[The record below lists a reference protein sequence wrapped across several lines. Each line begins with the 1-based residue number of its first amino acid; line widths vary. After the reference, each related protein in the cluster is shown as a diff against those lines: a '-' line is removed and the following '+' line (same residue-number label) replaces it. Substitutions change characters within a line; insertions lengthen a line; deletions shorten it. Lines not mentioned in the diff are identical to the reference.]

1 MLAFLKEK
9 IKMTYGRKEKM
20 SEHKFML
27 ERIKKLIIDVPD
39 FPKKN
44 VTFKD
49 ITPLFQDQAE
59 FRNLMTHY
67 VRKIKREGMINKIVA
82 IDSRGFLFG
91 TILAY
96 ETGLPMVLA
105 RKAGKLPRKTAHQ
118 TYKLE
123 YGSATI
129 EIHEEDI
136 TREDNVLI
144 VDDVLATG
152 GTAVAVANIVEELEG
167 NIAGF
172 WFLMEIKELGGQDV
186 IFNEF
191 DIDTSDIEVVL

>member
-1 MLAFLKEK
+1 
-9 IKMTYGRKEKM
+9 M

-27 ERIKKLIIDVPD
+27 DRIRKLIIDVPD

-67 VRKIKREGMINKIVA
+67 VRKINREGMVNKIVA

-91 TILAY
+91 SILAY

-105 RKAGKLPRKTAHQ
+105 RKAGKLPRKTVHQ
-118 TYKLE
+118 TYELE
-123 YGSATI
+123 YGTATV
-129 EIHEEDI
+129 EIQEVDI
-136 TREDNVLI
+136 MPNDNVLI

-152 GTAVAVANIVEELEG
+152 GTAVAVGNIVEALQA

-172 WFLMEIKELGGQDV
+172 WFLMEVKELSGQDV
-186 IFNEF
+186 LFNKF
-191 DIDTSDIEVVL
+191 NIDTSDIEVVL

>member
-1 MLAFLKEK
+1 MLDR
-9 IKMTYGRKEKM
+9 IRK
-20 SEHKFML
+20 L
-27 ERIKKLIIDVPD
+27 VIDVQD
-39 FPKKN
+39 FPEKGI
-44 VTFKD
+44 VFKD
-49 ITPLFQDQAE
+49 ITPLFQNQSE

-67 VRKIKREGMINKIVA
+67 VRKIKHDGVINKIVA

-105 RKAGKLPRKTAHQ
+105 RKAGKLPRKTIQQ
-118 TYKLE
+118 TYNLE
-123 YGSATI
+123 YGTASL

-136 TREDNVLI
+136 MPDDNVLI

-152 GTAVAVANIVEELEG
+152 GTAVAVANIVKALEG

-172 WFLMEIKELGGQDV
+172 WFLMEIKELGGQDI

>member
-1 MLAFLKEK
+1 
-9 IKMTYGRKEKM
+9 M

-27 ERIKKLIIDVPD
+27 ERIKKLIVDVED
-39 FPKKN
+39 FPEKGI
-44 VTFKD
+44 VFKD

-67 VRKIKREGMINKIVA
+67 VRKIKRDGVVNKIVA

-91 TILAY
+91 SILAY

-105 RKAGKLPRKTAHQ
+105 RKAGKLPRKTMQQ
-118 TYKLE
+118 TYNLE
-123 YGSATI
+123 YGTASL
-129 EIHEEDI
+129 EIHEDDI
-136 TREDNVLI
+136 TPDDNVLI

-152 GTAVAVANIVEELEG
+152 GTAIAVANIVEALEG
-167 NIAGF
+167 SIAGF
-172 WFLMEIKELGGQDV
+172 WFLMEIKELSGQDV

-191 DIDTSDIEVVL
+191 DIDASDIEVIIR

>member
-1 MLAFLKEK
+1 
-9 IKMTYGRKEKM
+9 M

-27 ERIKKLIIDVPD
+27 DRIRKLIIDVPD

-67 VRKIKREGMINKIVA
+67 VRKIKRDGMVNKIVA

-91 TILAY
+91 SILAY

-118 TYKLE
+118 TYELE
-123 YGSATI
+123 YGSATL

-136 TREDNVLI
+136 TPDDKVLI

-152 GTAVAVANIVEELEG
+152 GTAVAVADIVEGLG
-167 NIAGF
+167 GSTAGF
-172 WFLMEIKELGGQDV
+172 WFLMEVKELGGQET
-186 IFNEF
+186 IFNNI
-191 DIDTSDIEVVL
+191 DIDANDIEVVL

>member
-1 MLAFLKEK
+1 
-9 IKMTYGRKEKM
+9 M

-27 ERIKKLIIDVPD
+27 ERIKKLIIDVPN
-39 FPKKN
+39 FPKEN

-59 FRNLMTHY
+59 FRNLMTYY
-67 VRKIKREGMINKIVA
+67 VRKIKREGMVNKIVA

-91 TILAY
+91 SILAY

-118 TYKLE
+118 TYELE

-136 TREDNVLI
+136 ALDDNVLI

-152 GTAVAVANIVEELEG
+152 GTAVAVGNIVEELG
-167 NIAGF
+167 GFIAGY
-172 WFLMEIKELGGQDV
+172 WFLMEVKELGGKNV

-191 DIDTSDIEVVL
+191 DIDASDIEVVL

>member
-1 MLAFLKEK
+1 
-9 IKMTYGRKEKM
+9 M

-27 ERIKKLIIDVPD
+27 ERIKKLIVDVQD
-39 FPKKN
+39 FPEKGI
-44 VTFKD
+44 VFKD
-49 ITPLFQDQAE
+49 ITPLFQDQVE

-129 EIHEEDI
+129 EIHKEDV

-172 WFLMEIKELGGQDV
+172 WFLMEIKELGGRDV

-191 DIDTSDIEVVL
+191 NIDTSDIEVVL

>member
-1 MLAFLKEK
+1 
-9 IKMTYGRKEKM
+9 M

-27 ERIKKLIIDVPD
+27 DRIRKLIIDIPD

-59 FRNLMTHY
+59 FRNLMTYY
-67 VRKIKREGMINKIVA
+67 VRKIKREGMVNKIVA

-91 TILAY
+91 SILAY

-118 TYKLE
+118 TYELE

-136 TREDNVLI
+136 ALDDNVLI

-152 GTAVAVANIVEELEG
+152 GTAVAVGNIVEELG
-167 NIAGF
+167 GFIAGY
-172 WFLMEIKELGGQDV
+172 WFLMEVKELGGKNV

-191 DIDTSDIEVVL
+191 DIDASDIEVVL

>member
-1 MLAFLKEK
+1 
-9 IKMTYGRKEKM
+9 M

-27 ERIKKLIIDVPD
+27 ERIKKLIVHVQD
-39 FPKKN
+39 FPEKGI
-44 VTFKD
+44 VFKD
-49 ITPLFQDQAE
+49 ITPLFQDQVE

-129 EIHEEDI
+129 EIHKEDV

-172 WFLMEIKELGGQDV
+172 WFLMEIKELGGRDV

-191 DIDTSDIEVVL
+191 NIDTSDIEVVL

>member
-1 MLAFLKEK
+1 
-9 IKMTYGRKEKM
+9 M
-20 SEHKFML
+20 SEHEFML
-27 ERIKKLIIDVPD
+27 KRIKKLIIDVPN

-44 VTFKD
+44 VMFKD

-67 VRKIKREGMINKIVA
+67 VRKINRDGMVDKIVA

-91 TILAY
+91 SILAY

-105 RKAGKLPRKTAHQ
+105 RKSGKLPRKTVHE
-118 TYKLE
+118 TFELE
-123 YGSATI
+123 YGTATV

-136 TREDNVLI
+136 APGDNVLI

-152 GTAVAVANIVEELEG
+152 GTAVAVGNIVEALEAH
-167 NIAGF
+167 IAGF
-172 WFLMEIKELGGQDV
+172 WFLMEVKGLRGKDK
-186 IFNEF
+186 IFNDFPLGE
-191 DIDTSDIEVVL
+191 SDVEVALT

>member
-1 MLAFLKEK
+1 
-9 IKMTYGRKEKM
+9 M

-27 ERIKKLIIDVPD
+27 ERIKKLIIDVKD
-39 FPKKN
+39 FPSEGI
-44 VTFKD
+44 VFKD

-59 FRNLMTHY
+59 FRNLMTYY
-67 VRKIKREGMINKIVA
+67 VRKIKREGTVNKIVA

-105 RKAGKLPRKTAHQ
+105 RKAGKLPRKTIQ
-118 TYKLE
+118 RTYELE
-123 YGSATI
+123 YGTACL
-129 EIHEEDI
+129 EIHKDDI
-136 TREDNVLI
+136 QPDDNVLI

-152 GTAVAVANIVEELEG
+152 GTAIAVADIVKSLEG

-172 WFLMEIKELGGQDV
+172 WFLMQIKELGGQGA
-186 IFNEF
+186 IFNKF
-191 DIDTSDIEVVL
+191 NIDTSDIEVVF

>member
-1 MLAFLKEK
+1 
-9 IKMTYGRKEKM
+9 M
-20 SEHKFML
+20 SEYKFML
-27 ERIKKLIIDVPD
+27 ERIRKLIIDVPD

-44 VTFKD
+44 VMFKD

-67 VRKIKREGMINKIVA
+67 VRKIKRDGLINKIVA

-91 TILAY
+91 SILAY

-105 RKAGKLPRKTAHQ
+105 RKAGKLPRKTVHQ
-118 TYKLE
+118 TYELE
-123 YGSATI
+123 YGSATL

-136 TREDNVLI
+136 SPNDNVLI

-152 GTAVAVANIVEELEG
+152 GTAVAVAEIVESL
-167 NIAGF
+167 NANSVSF
-172 WFLMEIKELGGQDV
+172 WFLMEVPGLSGRANLKRHCDD
-186 IFNEF
+186 F
-191 DIDTSDIEVVL
+191 DINVVL

>member
-1 MLAFLKEK
+1 
-9 IKMTYGRKEKM
+9 M

-27 ERIKKLIIDVPD
+27 DRIRKLIIDVPD

-67 VRKIKREGMINKIVA
+67 VRKINREGMVNKIVA

-91 TILAY
+91 SILAY

-118 TYKLE
+118 TYELE
-123 YGSATI
+123 YGSATL

-136 TREDNVLI
+136 APDDKVLI

-152 GTAVAVANIVEELEG
+152 GTAVAVADIVEGLG
-167 NIAGF
+167 GLIAGF
-172 WFLMEIKELGGQDV
+172 WFLMEVKELGGQET
-186 IFNEF
+186 IFNNI
-191 DIDTSDIEVVL
+191 DIDGSDIEVVL

>member
-1 MLAFLKEK
+1 
-9 IKMTYGRKEKM
+9 M

-27 ERIKKLIIDVPD
+27 ERIKKLIVDVKD
-39 FPKKN
+39 FPEKGI
-44 VTFKD
+44 VFKD

-67 VRKIKREGMINKIVA
+67 VRKIKREGVVNKIVA

-105 RKAGKLPRKTAHQ
+105 RKAGKLPRETAHQ
-118 TYKLE
+118 TYELE
-123 YGSATI
+123 YGTATL
-129 EIHEEDI
+129 EIHEDDI
-136 TREDNVLI
+136 KPGDNVLI

-152 GTAVAVANIVEELEG
+152 GTAIAVADIVEALEG

-172 WFLMEIKELGGQDV
+172 WFLMEIKELTGREI
-186 IFNEF
+186 IFNKF
-191 DIDTSDIEVVL
+191 DIDASDIEVVL

>member
-1 MLAFLKEK
+1 
-9 IKMTYGRKEKM
+9 M
-20 SEHKFML
+20 SEYKFML
-27 ERIKKLIIDVPD
+27 ERIKKLIIDVQD
-39 FPKKN
+39 FPEKGI
-44 VTFKD
+44 VFKD
-49 ITPLFQDQAE
+49 ITPLFQDQTE

-67 VRKIKREGMINKIVA
+67 ARKIKRDGVINKIVA

-105 RKAGKLPRKTAHQ
+105 RKAGKLPRKTTSQ

-123 YGSATI
+123 YGTATL

-136 TREDNVLI
+136 TPDDNVLI

-152 GTAVAVANIVEELEG
+152 GTAVAVADIVKDLG
-167 NIAGF
+167 GSISGF
-172 WFLMEIKELGGQDV
+172 WFLMEVKELSGQET
-186 IFNEF
+186 IFNSI
-191 DIDTSDIEVVL
+191 DIDDNDIEVVL

>member
-1 MLAFLKEK
+1 
-9 IKMTYGRKEKM
+9 M

-27 ERIKKLIIDVPD
+27 ERIKKLIIDVHD
-39 FPKKN
+39 FPEKGI
-44 VTFKD
+44 VFKD

-59 FRNLMTHY
+59 FRNLMTYY
-67 VRKIKREGMINKIVA
+67 VRKIKREGVVNKIVA

-105 RKAGKLPRKTAHQ
+105 RKAGKLPRKTTQQ

-123 YGSATI
+123 YGTACL
-129 EIHEEDI
+129 EIHEDDI
-136 TREDNVLI
+136 DPDDNVLI

-152 GTAVAVANIVEELEG
+152 GTAIAVANIVESLEG

-172 WFLMEIKELGGQDV
+172 WFLMEIKELGGQNVLFD
-186 IFNEF
+186 EF
-191 DIDTSDIEVVL
+191 DIDGSDIEVVL

>member
-1 MLAFLKEK
+1 
-9 IKMTYGRKEKM
+9 M

-27 ERIKKLIIDVPD
+27 ERIKKLIIDVHD
-39 FPKKN
+39 FPEKGI
-44 VTFKD
+44 VFKD

-67 VRKIKREGMINKIVA
+67 VRKIKREGTVNKIVA

-105 RKAGKLPRKTAHQ
+105 RKAGKLPRKTSHK
-118 TYKLE
+118 TYDLE
-123 YGSATI
+123 YGSATL

-136 TREDNVLI
+136 TSVDNVLI

-152 GTAVAVANIVEELEG
+152 GTAAAVAEIVTSLSAHV
-167 NIAGF
+167 AGF
-172 WFLMEIKELGGQDV
+172 WFLMEVPGLDGRENLKEHCDAQ
-186 IFNEF
+186 
-191 DIDTSDIEVVL
+191 DIEVVL

>member
-1 MLAFLKEK
+1 
-9 IKMTYGRKEKM
+9 M

-27 ERIKKLIIDVPD
+27 ERIKKLIVDVQD
-39 FPKKN
+39 FPEKGI
-44 VTFKD
+44 VFKD
-49 ITPLFQDQAE
+49 ITPLFQDQVE

-172 WFLMEIKELGGQDV
+172 WFLMEIKELGGRDV

-191 DIDTSDIEVVL
+191 NIDTSDIEVVL

>member
-1 MLAFLKEK
+1 
-9 IKMTYGRKEKM
+9 M

-27 ERIKKLIIDVPD
+27 ERIKKLIINVQD
-39 FPKKN
+39 FPKKG
-44 VTFKD
+44 VVFKD
-49 ITPLFQDQAE
+49 ITPLFQNQTE
-59 FRNLMTHY
+59 FRNLMTY
-67 VRKIKREGMINKIVA
+67 YARKIKRDGLVNKIVA

-105 RKAGKLPRKTAHQ
+105 RKAGKLPRKTALC
-118 TYKLE
+118 TYNLE
-123 YGSATI
+123 YGTACL
-129 EIHEEDI
+129 EIHEDDI
-136 TREDNVLI
+136 KPGDNVLI

-152 GTAVAVANIVEELEG
+152 GTAIAVADIVEALEG

-172 WFLMEIKELGGQDV
+172 WFLMEIKELIGREI
-186 IFNEF
+186 IFNKF

>member
-1 MLAFLKEK
+1 
-9 IKMTYGRKEKM
+9 M
-20 SEHKFML
+20 SEHEFML
-27 ERIKKLIIDVPD
+27 KRIKKLIIDVPD

-49 ITPLFQDQAE
+49 ITPLFQDQTE

-67 VRKIKREGMINKIVA
+67 VRKIKREGMVNKIVA

-152 GTAVAVANIVEELEG
+152 GTAAAVANIVEELEG

-186 IFNEF
+186 ILNEF
-191 DIDTSDIEVVL
+191 DIDTSDIEVIIR

>member
-1 MLAFLKEK
+1 
-9 IKMTYGRKEKM
+9 M
-20 SEHKFML
+20 SEHRFML
-27 ERIKKLIIDVPD
+27 DRIRKLVIDVQD
-39 FPKKN
+39 FPEKGI
-44 VTFKD
+44 VFKD
-49 ITPLFQDQAE
+49 ITPLFQNQSE

-67 VRKIKREGMINKIVA
+67 VRKIKHDGVINKIVA

-105 RKAGKLPRKTAHQ
+105 RKAGKLPRKTIQQ
-118 TYKLE
+118 TYNLE
-123 YGSATI
+123 YGTASL

-136 TREDNVLI
+136 MPDDNVLI

-152 GTAVAVANIVEELEG
+152 GTAVAVANIVKALEG

-172 WFLMEIKELGGQDV
+172 WFLMEIKELGGQDI

>member
-1 MLAFLKEK
+1 
-9 IKMTYGRKEKM
+9 
-20 SEHKFML
+20 
-27 ERIKKLIIDVPD
+27 
-39 FPKKN
+39 
-44 VTFKD
+44 
-49 ITPLFQDQAE
+49 
-59 FRNLMTHY
+59 MTHY
-67 VRKIKREGMINKIVA
+67 VRKIKRDGMINKIVA

-118 TYKLE
+118 TYQLE

-152 GTAVAVANIVEELEG
+152 GTAVAVGNIVEELEG

-191 DIDTSDIEVVL
+191 DIGVSDIEIVL

>member
-1 MLAFLKEK
+1 
-9 IKMTYGRKEKM
+9 M

-27 ERIKKLIIDVPD
+27 ERIKKLIIDVHD
-39 FPKKN
+39 FPEKGI
-44 VTFKD
+44 VFKD
-49 ITPLFQDQAE
+49 ITPLFQDQTE
-59 FRNLMTHY
+59 FRNLMTYY
-67 VRKIKREGMINKIVA
+67 VRKIKREGVVNKIVA

-105 RKAGKLPRKTAHQ
+105 RKAGKLPRKTVQQ

-123 YGSATI
+123 YGTACL
-129 EIHEEDI
+129 EIHEDDI
-136 TREDNVLI
+136 GPDDNVLI

-152 GTAVAVANIVEELEG
+152 GTAAAVANIVESLEG

-172 WFLMEIKELGGQDV
+172 WFLMEIKELGGQNV
-186 IFNEF
+186 LFNEL

>member
-1 MLAFLKEK
+1 
-9 IKMTYGRKEKM
+9 M

-27 ERIKKLIIDVPD
+27 DRIRKLIIDVPD

-67 VRKIKREGMINKIVA
+67 VRKINREGMVNKIVA

-105 RKAGKLPRKTAHQ
+105 RKAGKLPRKTMQQ
-118 TYKLE
+118 TYNLE
-123 YGSATI
+123 YGTASL
-129 EIHEEDI
+129 EIHEDDI
-136 TREDNVLI
+136 TPADNVLI

-152 GTAVAVANIVEELEG
+152 STAIAVANIVEALEG
-167 NIAGF
+167 SIAGF
-172 WFLMEIKELGGQDV
+172 WFLMEIKELSGQDV

-191 DIDTSDIEVVL
+191 DIDPSDIEVIIR

>member
-1 MLAFLKEK
+1 
-9 IKMTYGRKEKM
+9 M

-27 ERIKKLIIDVPD
+27 ERIKKLIIDVHD
-39 FPKKN
+39 FPETGI
-44 VTFKD
+44 VFKD

-67 VRKIKREGMINKIVA
+67 VRKINHDGVINKIVA

-105 RKAGKLPRKTAHQ
+105 RKAGKLPRRTAHK
-118 TYKLE
+118 TYELE
-123 YGSATI
+123 YGTATL

-136 TREDNVLI
+136 SPDDNVLI

-152 GTAVAVANIVEELEG
+152 GTAIAVGEIVQCLGGIVE
-167 NIAGF
+167 GF
-172 WFLMEIKELGGQDV
+172 WFLMDIPVLEGKEKIRNR
-186 IFNEF
+186 IFADCE
-191 DIDTSDIEVVL
+191 DYSDIEVVL

>member
-1 MLAFLKEK
+1 
-9 IKMTYGRKEKM
+9 M

-27 ERIKKLIIDVPD
+27 DRIRKLIVDVPN
-39 FPKKN
+39 FPKEN
-44 VTFKD
+44 VMFKD

-67 VRKIKREGMINKIVA
+67 VRKIKRDSMVNKIVA

-105 RKAGKLPRKTAHQ
+105 RKAGKLPRKTTNQ

-136 TREDNVLI
+136 TSDDYVLI

-152 GTAVAVANIVEELEG
+152 GTAVAVGNIVEELKG
-167 NIAGF
+167 SVAGF
-172 WFLMEIKELGGQDV
+172 WFLMEVKELGGRKK
-186 IFNEF
+186 IFNNIT
-191 DIDTSDIEVVL
+191 IDTSDIEVVL

>member
-1 MLAFLKEK
+1 
-9 IKMTYGRKEKM
+9 M

-27 ERIKKLIIDVPD
+27 DRIRKLIVDVPN

-59 FRNLMTHY
+59 FRNLMTYY
-67 VRKIKREGMINKIVA
+67 VRKIKREGMVNKIVA

-91 TILAY
+91 SILAY
-96 ETGLPMVLA
+96 ETGIPMVLA

-118 TYKLE
+118 TYQLE

-186 IFNEF
+186 ISNEF
-191 DIDTSDIEVVL
+191 DIDASDIEVVL

>member
-1 MLAFLKEK
+1 
-9 IKMTYGRKEKM
+9 M
-20 SEHKFML
+20 SEYKFML
-27 ERIKKLIIDVPD
+27 DRIRKLIIDVPD

-67 VRKIKREGMINKIVA
+67 VRKINREGMVNKIVA

-91 TILAY
+91 SILAY

-105 RKAGKLPRKTAHQ
+105 RKAGKLPRKTVHE
-118 TYKLE
+118 TYELE
-123 YGSATI
+123 YGSATV
-129 EIHEEDI
+129 EIHEGDI
-136 TREDNVLI
+136 TTGDNVLI

-152 GTAVAVANIVEELEG
+152 GTAVAVGNIVEALEAH
-167 NIAGF
+167 IAGF
-172 WFLMEIKELGGQDV
+172 WFLMEVKGLGGKDK
-186 IFNEF
+186 IFNDFPLDE
-191 DIDTSDIEVVL
+191 SGVEVVL

>member
-1 MLAFLKEK
+1 
-9 IKMTYGRKEKM
+9 M
-20 SEHKFML
+20 SEHKFIL
-27 ERIKKLIIDVPD
+27 ERIKKLIVDVED
-39 FPKKN
+39 FPEKGI
-44 VTFKD
+44 VFKD
-49 ITPLFQDQAE
+49 ITPLFQDQSE

-67 VRKIKREGMINKIVA
+67 VRKIKREGMVNKIVA

-105 RKAGKLPRKTAHQ
+105 RKAGKLPRKTANQ
-118 TYKLE
+118 TYELE
-123 YGSATI
+123 YGSATL

-136 TREDNVLI
+136 SPDDNVLI

-152 GTAVAVANIVEELEG
+152 GTAIAVANIVEELEG

-172 WFLMEIKELGGQDV
+172 WFLMEIKELGGQDA
-186 IFNEF
+186 IFNKF

>member
-1 MLAFLKEK
+1 
-9 IKMTYGRKEKM
+9 M
-20 SEHKFML
+20 SEHEFML
-27 ERIKKLIIDVPD
+27 RRIRKLIIDVPD
-39 FPKKN
+39 FPKKK

-67 VRKIKREGMINKIVA
+67 VRKINREGMVNKIVA

-91 TILAY
+91 SILAY

-105 RKAGKLPRKTAHQ
+105 RKAGKLPRKTIQQ
-118 TYKLE
+118 TYNLE
-123 YGSATI
+123 YDTASI
-129 EIHEEDI
+129 EIHKEDI
-136 TREDNVLI
+136 LPNDNVLI

-152 GTAVAVANIVEELEG
+152 GTAVAVANIVEELAG

-172 WFLMEIKELGGQDV
+172 WFLMEIKELGGQDAIV
-186 IFNEF
+186 NKF
-191 DIDTSDIEVVL
+191 DIDVSDIEVVL

>member
-1 MLAFLKEK
+1 
-9 IKMTYGRKEKM
+9 M

-27 ERIKKLIIDVPD
+27 ERIKKLIVDVED
-39 FPKKN
+39 FPEKGI
-44 VTFKD
+44 VFKD
-49 ITPLFQDQAE
+49 VTPLFQDQAE

-67 VRKIKREGMINKIVA
+67 VRKIKRDGMVNKIVA

-91 TILAY
+91 SILAY

-118 TYKLE
+118 TYELE
-123 YGSATI
+123 YGSATL

-136 TREDNVLI
+136 TPDDKVLI

-152 GTAVAVANIVEELEG
+152 GTAVAVADIVEGLG
-167 NIAGF
+167 GSTAGF
-172 WFLMEIKELGGQDV
+172 WFLMEVKELGGQET
-186 IFNEF
+186 IFNNI
-191 DIDTSDIEVVL
+191 DIDANDIEVVL